1 MAVTV
6 GRKLAGRRQGG
17 GWTSEAGPGTINHRR
32 WENSFGTSGGTA
44 LSAACSAACGV
55 AGVRRGWGALLG
67 VAGVPFSAWLGR
79 PSQRGW
85 GAARLGSLSRSW

>member
-44 LSAACSAACGV
+44 LSATCSAACGV
-55 AGVRRGWGALLG
+55 AGA
-67 VAGVPFSAWLGR
+67 PFSAWLGR